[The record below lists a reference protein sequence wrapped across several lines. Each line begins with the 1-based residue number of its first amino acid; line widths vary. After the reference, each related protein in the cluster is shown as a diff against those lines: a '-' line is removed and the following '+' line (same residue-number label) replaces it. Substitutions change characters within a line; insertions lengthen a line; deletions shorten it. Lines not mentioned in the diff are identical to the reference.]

1 MAEPPRQEQ
10 VEQVEQVEP
19 VEVVDGVV
27 VREPAPIERIASAP
41 VAVQA
46 AAVAGAGIVAGA
58 SAILLAKG
66 AVRRRSRGGSI
77 RLGGRRKGQRLDV
90 VATRT
95 FLVDVH
101 LVDRR

>member
-1 MAEPPRQEQ
+1 MADEQ
-10 VEQVEQVEP
+10 LQQVDD
-19 VEVVDGVV
+19 VEVVDGIV
-27 VREPAPIERIASAP
+27 VREAAPIERRSAGP

-66 AVRRRSRGGSI
+66 AARRRSRGGAI

-90 VATRT
+90 LATRT

>member
-1 MAEPPRQEQ
+1 MAEARQDEQ
-10 VEQVEQVEP
+10 VEE

-27 VREPAPIERIASAP
+27 VRETAALERRSAAP

-46 AAVAGAGIVAGA
+46 AAVAGAGLVVGAG
-58 SAILLAKG
+58 AILLAKG
-66 AVRRRSRGGSI
+66 AVRRRSRGGAI

>member
-1 MAEPPRQEQ
+1 MPESAEI
-10 VEQVEQVEP
+10 EP
-19 VEVVDGVV
+19 EPEVLDGVV
-27 VREPAPIERIASAP
+27 VREPAPLERRAAAP

-46 AAVAGAGIVAGA
+46 AAVAGASLLAGA
-58 SAILLAKG
+58 TAVALVKG
-66 AVRRRSRGGSI
+66 AARRRSRRGSL
-77 RLGGRRKGQRLDV
+77 RLGARRRSTRLDV

>member
-1 MAEPPRQEQ
+1 MAEAEQVGQ
-10 VEQVEQVEP
+10 VEQ

-27 VREPAPIERIASAP
+27 VREAAPLERRSAGP

-46 AAVAGAGIVAGA
+46 AAVAGAGLVAGA
-58 SAILLAKG
+58 GAILLAKG
-66 AVRRRSRGGSI
+66 AVRRRSNRGTL

-90 VATRT
+90 VAKRT

>member
-1 MAEPPRQEQ
+1 MADELSNEP
-10 VEQVEQVEP
+10 
-19 VEVVDGVV
+19 EVVDGVV
-27 VREPAPIERIASAP
+27 VREPGSVGRRASAP

-46 AAVAGAGIVAGA
+46 AAVAGASIVAGA
-58 SAILLAKG
+58 TAVVLAKG
-66 AVRRRSRGGSI
+66 VARAARAPRRRGSP
-77 RLGGRRKGQRLDV
+77 RLGGRRKGTRLDV

>member
-1 MAEPPRQEQ
+1 MAEAEQ
-10 VEQVEQVEP
+10 VEQVE
-19 VEVVDGVV
+19 VVDGIVV
-27 VREPAPIERIASAP
+27 HEAAPIERRSAGP

-46 AAVAGAGIVAGA
+46 AAVAGAGLVAGA
-58 SAILLAKG
+58 GAILLAKG
-66 AVRRRSRGGSI
+66 AVRRRGRGGAL

>member
-1 MAEPPRQEQ
+1 MADELIEP
-10 VEQVEQVEP
+10 EP
-19 VEVVDGVV
+19 EVVDGIV
-27 VREPAPIERIASAP
+27 VREPAPIERRAATP

-46 AAVAGAGIVAGA
+46 AAVAGASIVAGA
-58 SAILLAKG
+58 TAVVLAKG
-66 AVRRRSRGGSI
+66 VARAARAPRRRSSL
-77 RLGGRRKGQRLDV
+77 RLGGRRKGSRLDV

>member
-1 MAEPPRQEQ
+1 MAEVAREQ
-10 VEQVEQVEP
+10 DVEE
-19 VEVVDGVV
+19 VEVVDGVI
-27 VREPAPIERIASAP
+27 VREAAPIERIASAP

-46 AAVAGAGIVAGA
+46 AAVAGAGLVAGA

-66 AVRRRSRGGSI
+66 AVRRRSRGPSL
-77 RLGGRRKGQRLDV
+77 RLGRRKRLDV